1 MGIGTSAKLVIAPK
15 PLLSICAMPIDP
27 PMKNKAATMFAPR
40 NAIATGMP
48 TSISTTIRPSRS
60 VTAQYHAI
68 GLAADVAAV
77 HEPGAVR
84 AFSAHEKPQEFNR
97 HHAEGKR
104 HKGDQHPARHV
115 KRTHVFLVAEI
126 VVNSNG
132 TAVPRQHQGDRNARD
147 DDQLDEQALQAF

>member
-1 MGIGTSAKLVIAPK
+1 ML
-15 PLLSICAMPIDP
+15 
-27 PMKNKAATMFAPR
+27 APR

-48 TSISTTIRPSRS
+48 TSISATIRPSRS

-68 GLAADVAAV
+68 GLAAGVAAV
-77 HEPGAVR
+77 HEPGAIR
-84 AFSAHEKPQEFNR
+84 ALPAHEEPEEFDR

-115 KRTHVFLVAEI
+115 ERTDVFLAAEI

-132 TAVPRQHQGDRNARD
+132 AAVPRQHQRDRNAGD
-147 DDQLDEQALQAF
+147 DDQL